1 MLFRS
6 FPFPLSPDTMEV
18 PLPGGNSIEKGVYVM
33 PLHKDFIR
41 KAVNDAVK
49 KHWSSVPEEEIEKIL
64 VSAIYNIF
72 NSRDFENYIKE
83 IVK

>member
-1 MLFRS
+1 
-6 FPFPLSPDTMEV
+6 
-18 PLPGGNSIEKGVYVM
+18 M

-49 KHWSSVPEEEIEKIL
+49 KHGSSVQPEELEKIL
-64 VSAIYNIF
+64 TAAIYGIF
-72 NSRDFENYIKE
+72 NSRAFENYIKE

>member
-1 MLFRS
+1 
-6 FPFPLSPDTMEV
+6 MEV

-64 VSAIYNIF
+64 VSAIYSIF
-72 NSRDFENYIKE
+72 NSRDFEQLIKE

>member
-1 MLFRS
+1 
-6 FPFPLSPDTMEV
+6 
-18 PLPGGNSIEKGVYVM
+18 M
-33 PLHKDFIR
+33 PLQRGFIK

-49 KHWSSVPEEEIEKIL
+49 KHGSSVPEEEIKKIL

-72 NSRDFENYIKE
+72 NSRDFEQLIKE

>member
-1 MLFRS
+1 
-6 FPFPLSPDTMEV
+6 
-18 PLPGGNSIEKGVYVM
+18 M

-72 NSRDFENYIKE
+72 NSRGVRTHSRDFEQLIKE

>member
-1 MLFRS
+1 
-6 FPFPLSPDTMEV
+6 MEV

-64 VSAIYNIF
+64 ASAIYSIF

>member
-1 MLFRS
+1 
-6 FPFPLSPDTMEV
+6 
-18 PLPGGNSIEKGVYVM
+18 M
-33 PLHKDFIR
+33 PLQRGFIK

-49 KHWSSVPEEEIEKIL
+49 KHGSSVPEEEIEKIL

-72 NSRDFENYIKE
+72 NSRDFEQLIKD

>member
-1 MLFRS
+1 
-6 FPFPLSPDTMEV
+6 MEV

-33 PLHKDFIR
+33 PLQRGFIK

-49 KHWSSVPEEEIEKIL
+49 KHGSSVPEEEIEKIL

-72 NSRDFENYIKE
+72 NSREFEQLIKE

>member
-1 MLFRS
+1 MK
-6 FPFPLSPDTMEV
+6 
-18 PLPGGNSIEKGVYVM
+18 KGVYVM
-33 PLHKDFIR
+33 PLQRGFIK

-49 KHWSSVPEEEIEKIL
+49 KHGSSVPEEEIEKIL

-72 NSRDFENYIKE
+72 NSRDFEQLIKE